1 MRVDRYF
8 LNPWALALALLAGG
22 IVLLYILKLKRIRVR
37 VSSTLLW
44 ERSVHDFKANAPWQ
58 KLRRNLLMILQILAL
73 LFLALA
79 LARPFIFGTALTG
92 GRSVIVL
99 DTSASMLAT
108 DESPDRL
115 GRAIAA
121 AESMVSDLSRHDE
134 AMLIAAGPTPRVLSS
149 FTGNKAELGTALRKA
164 REEAGG
170 ETDMNAAL
178 RLASSVTAGNKAR
191 VVVFSDGAIPDLDPF
206 SATDLRVAYYPVG
219 RSSDNIGIVSA
230 GARRNPFTDRYELFV
245 ALHNYYALAKT
256 AEVTLS
262 VDDDPLDV
270 REVQLNAGQRAEVVM
285 TDLRYIA
292 KPIKVEIDKG
302 DPLGADDSAYIMMPQ
317 RMEYKVAVCAQ
328 GESILLRKALSG
340 LPDCTVYEYADGKLA
355 GPSDEQG
362 VKINVWV
369 VDGDAASG
377 LDQTAGYLFLNTSKH
392 DFLPILPGPEVSADF
407 NADPPIVPSIVGLD
421 RGSELLRFT
430 SLSDLRL
437 KVMRRCKLQ
446 PWGKTVVDASEG
458 PLIVTG
464 ALQGQRT
471 VYLAFDIY
479 QSDFPLR
486 ASFPIFL
493 ANTVRFLAQS
503 TSAATNLAVPAGQRV
518 DLLAPPLAASV
529 KLTTPNRRQ
538 SSIPLGN
545 REFTLG
551 NTSTVGIYE
560 LSYLDSTGKEISR
573 AVVPVSLVNEPES
586 NIAPAKT
593 IRFKNAEEAVAGG
606 EIPKEIAGTQKVRVN
621 REFYT
626 WLLLLVLV
634 IMGLEWYLYHTRA
647 L

>member
-58 KLRRNLLMILQILAL
+58 KLRRNLLMLLQIAAL
-73 LFLALA
+73 ILLALA

-99 DTSASMLAT
+99 DTSASMLAA

-115 GRAIAA
+115 GKAMAA
-121 AESMVSDLSRHDE
+121 AEKMISDLSRRDE

-149 FTGNKAELGTALRKA
+149 FSTNKPELSAALRKA
-164 REEAGG
+164 RDEAGG
-170 ETDMNAAL
+170 VADMDAAL

-206 SATDLRVAYYPVG
+206 TATDLRVAYYPVG
-219 RSSDNIGIVSA
+219 RGSDNIGIVSA
-230 GARRNPFTDRYELFV
+230 GARRNPFTNRYELFV
-245 ALHNYYALAKT
+245 ALHNYYPQAKT
-256 AEVTLS
+256 AEVTIS
-262 VDDDPLDV
+262 VGDNPLDV
-270 REVQLNAGQRAEVVM
+270 REVQLNAGQRSEVVM
-285 TDLRYIA
+285 TDLPYIEQ
-292 KPIKVEIDKG
+292 PIKVEIDKG
-302 DPLGADDSAYIMMPQ
+302 DPLGADDTAYIQMPQ
-317 RMEYKVAVCAQ
+317 RMEFKVAICAQ

-340 LPDCTVYEYADGKLA
+340 LPDTKVYEYAGGKLT
-355 GPSDEQG
+355 GPSEEQA

-369 VDGDAASG
+369 IDGDAAG
-377 LDQTAGYLFLNTSKH
+377 GMDPEAGYLFLNTSKH
-392 DFLPILPGPEVSADF
+392 DYLPVIPGPEVSADF
-407 NADPPIVPSIVGLD
+407 NADPPVIPSIVGLD

-437 KVMRRCKLQ
+437 KVMRRCQLQ
-446 PWGKTVVDASEG
+446 PWAKTVVDASEG

-464 ALQGQRT
+464 TLQGQRT

-493 ANTVRFLAQS
+493 ANTIRFLAQS
-503 TSAATNLAVPAGQRV
+503 ATSATNLAVPAGQRV

-529 KLTTPNRRQ
+529 KLTSPTKQVN
-538 SSIPLGN
+538 SIPLGS

-551 NTSTVGIYE
+551 NTSAVGLYE
-560 LSYLDSTGKEISR
+560 LDYLDSAGKVLNT
-573 AVVPVSLVNEPES
+573 AVVPVSLVNEQES

-593 IRFKNAEEAVAGG
+593 IRFKNADEALAGG
-606 EIPKEIAGTQKVRVN
+606 DIPKEIMGTQKVRVN

-626 WLLLLVLV
+626 WLLLLVLA